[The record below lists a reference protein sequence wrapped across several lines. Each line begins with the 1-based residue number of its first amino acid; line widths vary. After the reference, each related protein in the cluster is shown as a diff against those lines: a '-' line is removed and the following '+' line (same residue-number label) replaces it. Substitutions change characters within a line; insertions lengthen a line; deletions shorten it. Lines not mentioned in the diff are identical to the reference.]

1 MPTKSSGD
9 TIAENDDAVSI
20 IQSKHGSNYKN
31 QLSAS
36 SLPHCFSNPKDPD
49 FRLTDQLPPNLSTLA
64 GSKAQKRPTHSRQC
78 QRAYESPRHGAGECK
93 MVIVLS
99 QPQARML
106 PFRGPWYTI
115 SQDVMSSLDIERL
128 LDFGIRREKEVD
140 EDDGWYEEGDEGIYS
155 LDLVCNCIH
164 G

>member
-9 TIAENDDAVSI
+9 TIAENDDAVGI
-20 IQSKHGSNYKN
+20 IQSKHSSNYKN
-31 QLSAS
+31 QPSAS
-36 SLPHCFSNPKDPD
+36 SLPHCFSNPKVSLTPYPD
-49 FRLTDQLPPNLSTLA
+49 FRLTDQLPPNLSTLT

-99 QPQARML
+99 QPQACML

-115 SQDVMSSLDIERL
+115 SQDVMSSLDVERL
-128 LDFGIRREKEVD
+128 LDFGIRREK
-140 EDDGWYEEGDEGIYS
+140 
-155 LDLVCNCIH
+155 
-164 G
+164 